1 MSRRALPF
9 TVLSAAMIALL
20 AACAAPTASEEE
32 PSSSSED
39 ELRSFKAGE
48 LVGTI
53 AYGETKTVDH
63 PATTTYRAYAFDAAK
78 GDKIEATI
86 SAAGQDAV
94 VWLLS
99 STNASIVKIDANHN
113 TTAEVVTREITK
125 AGRYYLAF
133 READY
138 EPARFTVKLARLG
151 APPPP
156 PPPPPRDTCTGTPRF
171 PITGNIAAKTGTQVQ
186 YKRTCDAFGVCTA
199 WAESARVAVP
209 ATSFTVSPGRYLR
222 AEVAL
227 STYTSQQ
234 GSSRYVCSTKDDGGV
249 TLDET
254 GKATSRMQWSDRCN
268 IQGGS
273 GGPYDIGEYRPS
285 DFTFGARCASIVEQ
299 DPPAASNFG
308 TQTKIAYYAT
318 FD

>member
-1 MSRRALPF
+1 MSRRA
-9 TVLSAAMIALL
+9 VLSTLLSVSTIVLL
-20 AACAAPTASEEE
+20 AACAAPTEGEQEASA
-32 PSSSSED
+32 SSED
-39 ELRSFKAGE
+39 ELRSFKSGE

-53 AYGETKTVDH
+53 TYGDTKTVDH
-63 PATTTYRAYAFDAAK
+63 PATSTYRAYAFDAAK

-99 STNASIVKIDANHN
+99 STNASMVKVDMNHN
-113 TTAEVVTREITK
+113 TTAEVVTRTITK

-138 EPARFTVKLARLG
+138 EPAKFTVKLARISE
-151 APPPP
+151 PPPP
-156 PPPPPRDTCTGTPRF
+156 TGDTCGGTPRF
-171 PITGNIAAKTGTQVQ
+171 PVTGNITAKTGTKVQ
-186 YKRTCDAFGVCTA
+186 FKRTCDAYGVCTK
-199 WAESARVAVP
+199 WTESARTAVP
-209 ATSFTVSPGRYLR
+209 STSFTMSPDRYLR
-222 AEVAL
+222 ADILL

-234 GSSRYVCSTKDDGGV
+234 GSSRYVCSTKDYGGV

-254 GKATSRMQWSDRCN
+254 GKGASRMQWSDRCN

-285 DFTFGARCASIVEQ
+285 DFTFGAGCASIIEN
-299 DPPAASNFG
+299 DPPTASNFG
-308 TQTKIAYYAT
+308 TQTKVAYYAI